1 MRIAAVQPSSTD
13 SKNVNN
19 LITSTT
25 TLTVV
30 DADKNNKIVPAQD
43 YLALK
48 SQIKVDDK
56 VKSGDYFTI
65 KYSDTVQVYG
75 LNPEDIKILVIL
87 KIQIML
93 KQLRLQNM
101 ILQII

>member
-1 MRIAAVQPSSTD
+1 MT
-13 SKNVNN
+13 
-19 LITSTT
+19 
-25 TLTVV
+25 
-30 DADKNNKIVPAQD
+30 
-43 YLALK
+43 
-48 SQIKVDDK
+48 K

-75 LNPEDIKILVIL
+75 LNPEDIKILEIL
-87 KIQIML
+87 KIQIMV

>member
-1 MRIAAVQPSSTD
+1 MQIKTIKS
-13 SKNVNN
+13 
-19 LITSTT
+19 
-25 TLTVV
+25 
-30 DADKNNKIVPAQD
+30 VPAQD

-75 LNPEDIKILVIL
+75 LNPEDIKNIGDI
-87 KIQIML
+87 KDPNNG
-93 KQLRLQNM
+93 KQLQLQNM